1 MAIDTV
7 PPLIAGQI
15 NYLLS
20 HCPFSVKVEQMW
32 SGCKNPSLL
41 DRFTL
46 IIPFCLDYI
55 KWDVIYN
62 AMYPLAAPDIIFGPE
77 DESFQPYSGGTEKS
91 SKNSLADWNSKDPSR
106 LLSLIIELR
115 NAYMS
120 YQRKR
125 IGEVDDERLKF
136 EISTMLPREGIEMY
150 LSSGTDKPEEV
161 RFAVPLLDMDL
172 NKLVAGSTWRH
183 PQKICLQKIIFPIGK
198 KYSTAPPA
206 RLKLISSVELKA
218 LFSIEDFRLPPWLD
232 GMCTAEYLPTLED
245 MLGSQIE
252 DAVASIESRRKF
264 IMALAP
270 LFGRPVEADPVF
282 CRRATF
288 LASSGVFSFLGMD
301 NNVEPVVN
309 SATRGGTYTVDYR
322 ADNQALT
329 AVTND
334 LAVRRTELTH
344 ADTEVMNRVNLFN
357 QASINLR
364 NARWMADGLRSRVGG
379 LEKKQ
384 NILTDKT
391 ALTRAPIDCPFFHLT
406 TVPKAATS
414 FNTSEFSASTIK
426 RARTSFCRVE
436 IRVVHEN
443 RPFCKIDAM
452 QILVASYLQHFN
464 SHGVPVKSPTITEY
478 PWSPRWDPSK
488 MAERLF
494 EFLAGESFNF
504 KKYCNQLNQQ

>member
-77 DESFQPYSGGTEKS
+77 DESFQPYSGGADKS

-183 PQKICLQKIIFPIGK
+183 PQKICLQLPAKLSDCQRYHVGRISWIASYFSKRKDMKKEKKKPHKHSILGGVVRSIIFPIGK

-206 RLKLISSVELKA
+206 RLKLISSAELKA

-288 LASSGVFSFLGMD
+288 VASSGVFSFM
-301 NNVEPVVN
+301 VWIYV
-309 SATRGGTYTVDYR
+309 Y
-322 ADNQALT
+322 AL
-329 AVTND
+329 
-334 LAVRRTELTH
+334 
-344 ADTEVMNRVNLFN
+344 
-357 QASINLR
+357 
-364 NARWMADGLRSRVGG
+364 
-379 LEKKQ
+379 
-384 NILTDKT
+384 
-391 ALTRAPIDCPFFHLT
+391 
-406 TVPKAATS
+406 
-414 FNTSEFSASTIK
+414 
-426 RARTSFCRVE
+426 
-436 IRVVHEN
+436 
-443 RPFCKIDAM
+443 
-452 QILVASYLQHFN
+452 
-464 SHGVPVKSPTITEY
+464 
-478 PWSPRWDPSK
+478 SK
-488 MAERLF
+488 
-494 EFLAGESFNF
+494 
-504 KKYCNQLNQQ
+504 